1 MRTLFRFCTASVI
14 AIGCMSCLISLAV
27 AGASSD
33 WISAP
38 KPWLQPPSVRKKAQ
52 ASVKVRLLIAKD
64 GHVTGST
71 IVKTSGEYL
80 IDLAV
85 KDVVLRWKMKPSAIK
100 PSDFTEGCVV
110 EFFVR

>member
-1 MRTLFRFCTASVI
+1 MTALFRFCVATVI
-14 AIGCMSCLISLAV
+14 AIGCMLCLISLAAAEV
-27 AGASSD
+27 TSD

-52 ASVKVRLLIAKD
+52 ASVKVRLMIAKD

-100 PSDFTEGCVV
+100 SSDLTEGRVV
-110 EFFVR
+110 EFLVR